1 MKTTAI
7 STSALSEA
15 TRLSLAKLQIKLA
28 QSQKE
33 VTTGRHA
40 DVGLTLGY
48 RTGETI
54 SLRQEHLRLQT
65 ITDTNA
71 VVATRLDAAQ
81 STLTSVAESAQDF
94 LGQLMAGSTS
104 KLSQQVLKTQAQ
116 FGLSMF
122 VDALNTTVDG
132 ASLFAG
138 INTDVQPI
146 TDYQAPGA
154 ANAQAVATAFVA
166 TFGISQSDPAVANI
180 SAVDMQ
186 AFLDTTFAGLF
197 DPGAWSGTWSAA
209 SDQNIK
215 SRISS
220 TELVP
225 TSVNAN
231 DETFRKLASAF
242 TMIADLGAPELNE
255 GTFKTIV
262 DTATRLVAQAL
273 DGLINLRADLGV
285 AQDRVVKADER
296 ISIQLDIMA
305 NHIGILEGVDPYEA
319 STRVS
324 MLLSQVETAYAM
336 TARIHQL
343 TILNYL

>member
-1 MKTTAI
+1 MKTTSI
-7 STSALSEA
+7 STSALTQA
-15 TRLSLAKLQIKLA
+15 TRLSLAKLQTNLA
-28 QSQKE
+28 QAQKE

-40 DVGLTLGY
+40 DIGLALGY

-71 VVATRLDAAQ
+71 VVSTRLDTSQ
-81 STLTSVAESAQDF
+81 STLEALAKSAQDF
-94 LGQLMAGSTS
+94 LGQLMAGGSS
-104 KLSQQVLKTQAQ
+104 GQSQQVLQTQAQ
-116 FGLSMF
+116 YALSMF
-122 VDALNTTVDG
+122 VGALNTTIDG

-138 INTDVQPI
+138 INSDVKPI

-154 ANAQAVATAFVA
+154 ANAQAVANAFA
-166 TFGISQSDPAVANI
+166 GTFGISQSDPAVANI
-180 SAVDMQ
+180 SATDMQ
-186 AFLDTTFAGLF
+186 SFLDTTFAGLF

-215 SRISS
+215 SRISPN
-220 TELVP
+220 ELVP

-242 TMIADLGAPELNE
+242 TMIADLGAPDLNE
-255 GTFKTIV
+255 GAFKAIV
-262 DTATRLVAQAL
+262 DTATGLVSQAL
-273 DGLINLRADLGV
+273 DGLTNLRADLGV
-285 AQDRVVKADER
+285 AQDRVAKSNER
-296 ISIQLDIMA
+296 MSIQSDIMS

-324 MLLSQVETAYAM
+324 TLLSQVETAYAM
-336 TARIHQL
+336 TARIQQL
-343 TILNYL
+343 SILNYL